1 MNVLECEGKRLL
13 AAAGVPVP
21 DGVVV
26 RTPQEAAKA
35 AAGFDAPVMVKAQMR
50 SGGRGKAGLV
60 RPAADATAAG
70 AIASE
75 LIGTLRPDSEPEVES
90 LLIERQLVIAEE
102 FYLAIRIDD
111 VRGCPVVLA
120 SLSGGVDVESGDASV
135 SEAVV
140 DVLVGLRRHEA
151 VDLWRRA
158 GLTGRRLRAAA
169 EFTATV
175 WAAFV
180 ASDADLVE
188 INPVIVDDRGRFWAA
203 DAKVTISDNALYRQ
217 PLLQETWLS
226 EPGTPVERRAR
237 ALGINTYL
245 DLEGDTLLF
254 CSGAGFSMCCFDAI
268 TRGGLRPA
276 NFLDMGGATDR
287 TTRTKTA
294 ELLLEKAARTPEITG
309 ILIAMV
315 LTMQPLE
322 NSVQAFVEAFKERP
336 PDVRAAA
343 WFHAAL
349 AATERMSVV
358 QARAELEAVGIRTCD
373 TIDEAV
379 AYLAGSSEVAA

>member
-1 MNVLECEGKRLL
+1 
-13 AAAGVPVP
+13 
-21 DGVVV
+21 
-26 RTPQEAAKA
+26 
-35 AAGFDAPVMVKAQMR
+35 MVKAQVR

-60 RPAADATAAG
+60 RPAEDAAVAG
-70 AIASE
+70 AIASD
-75 LIGTLRPDSEPEVES
+75 LIGTLRSDDAPEVEA
-90 LLIERQLVIAEE
+90 LLIERQLGVADE

-111 VRGCPVVLA
+111 VLGCPVVLA
-120 SLSGGVDVESGDASV
+120 SLSGGIDVEAGDTIVA
-135 SEAVV
+135 EAVV
-140 DVLVGLRRHEA
+140 DVLVGFRRHEA
-151 VDLWRRA
+151 VDLWLRA
-158 GLTGRRLRAAA
+158 GLRGRRLRAAA
-169 EFTATV
+169 DFATTV
-175 WAAFV
+175 WSAFV
-180 ASDADLVE
+180 ATDADLIE
-188 INPVIVDDRGRFWAA
+188 INPVIVDDRGDFWAA
-203 DAKVTISDNALYRQ
+203 DAKVTISDNAMYRQ
-217 PLLQETWLS
+217 PILQETWLS
-226 EPGTPVERRAR
+226 EPGTQFERRAR
-237 ALGINTYL
+237 ALGINSYL

-294 ELLLEKAARTPEITG
+294 ELLLEKAARASEVTG

-322 NSVQAFVEAFKERP
+322 NSVEAFVEAFKERP

-349 AATERMSVV
+349 ASTERMSVAE
-358 QARAELEAVGIRTCD
+358 ARAALESVGIRTCD

-379 AYLAGSSEVAA
+379 AYLAAKDQVSA